1 MRTETV
7 AFDPIL
13 IANDRGPQQ
22 TADLEGVGIALVP
35 EPYVV
40 DDSRA
45 GRVRVVFPEWQ
56 GPSVLLSDVFQSRR
70 GMTPKLRAFLNLL
83 VRISAAL
90 SDEPRGS
97 LSMAPGVRAKT
108 VRRKRCAARPR
119 ALPRRER
126 RLAHPG

>member
-1 MRTETV
+1 VRTETV

-40 DDSRA
+40 DDLRA

-56 GPSVLLSDVFQSRR
+56 GPSVLLSAIFPSRR

-83 VRISAAL
+83 VRTSAAL
-90 SDEPRGS
+90 
-97 LSMAPGVRAKT
+97 
-108 VRRKRCAARPR
+108 
-119 ALPRRER
+119 
-126 RLAHPG
+126 